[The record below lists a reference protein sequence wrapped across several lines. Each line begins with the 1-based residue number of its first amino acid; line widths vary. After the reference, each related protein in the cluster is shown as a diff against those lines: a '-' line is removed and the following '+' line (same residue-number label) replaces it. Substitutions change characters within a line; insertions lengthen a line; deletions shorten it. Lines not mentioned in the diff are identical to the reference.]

1 MEALEGHQTVYKTT
15 EMVDFQLDDYQK
27 KQLEQLGLWDKKV
40 EDDPYSLVSR
50 KK

>member
-1 MEALEGHQTVYKTT
+1 MI
-15 EMVDFQLDDYQK
+15 DFQLDDYQR
-27 KQLEQLGLWDKKV
+27 KQLESLGLRDKKV

>member
-1 MEALEGHQTVYKTT
+1 MARFK
-15 EMVDFQLDDYQK
+15 EMVPSPAISYDFELDDFQK